1 MAQNG
6 RDQKLITRG
15 VVACRACPIR
25 GLGTFR
31 EFTPDELAFV
41 NHFKVGEVHLG
52 KGDTLLV
59 EGEAS
64 PYVYTVLS
72 GWLFRYQLLDDGRRQ
87 IINYAMPG
95 DLVGLQGAVFGT
107 MLHSVEALT
116 DVRLCAFERKRLWSL
131 YERHPAL
138 GFDVTWLAA
147 EAKSILADFL
157 VTVGQRSASERIAFI
172 LLALYQRAQSVGLV
186 EGNRVTFPFTQD
198 HFADTIGFSRVHT
211 NKRMASLR
219 RSGIFTW
226 SGESFELHDEAR
238 LAAIAG
244 GLPTRVEPRVFI

>member
-1 MAQNG
+1 VSQDG
-6 RDQKLITRG
+6 HDLKLITRG
-15 VVACRACPIR
+15 ALACSACP
-25 GLGTFR
+25 LSKLATFR
-31 EFTPDELAFV
+31 DLTSEELAFMSG
-41 NHFKVGEVHLG
+41 FKVGDMQLR
-52 KGDTLLV
+52 KGATLFV
-59 EGEAS
+59 EGESS
-64 PYVYTVLS
+64 PYVFTVLS

-107 MLHSVEALT
+107 MLHSIEALT
-116 DVRLCAFERKRLWSL
+116 DVRLCAFERKRFWSL

-138 GFDVTWLAA
+138 GFDITWLAA

-157 VTVGQRSASERIAFI
+157 VTVGQRSASERIAFV
-172 LLALYQRAQSVGLV
+172 LLALYQRAQSAGLV

-219 RSGIFTW
+219 RSGTFTW
-226 SGESFELHDEAR
+226 SGDTFELHDEAR
-238 LAAIAG
+238 LAEIAG
-244 GLPTRVEPRVFI
+244 GLPTLIEPRVFI